1 MADFRHNCVALFSW
15 CYLLKMVAVGH
26 LDTVHF
32 NSYVRAPLCLLI
44 VILYGCMLILIGCT
58 SVLHC
63 SCCVQASRAVGLTL
77 TLTSVCR
84 CVLAGG
90 MGVNASTASNGAMGA
105 YGQNSL
111 AGGATGGAM
120 SLGSASNGLGAASQ
134 TSQQGNAM
142 DTINQAYSG
151 IQQYAGLSGLLNQGK
166 CNIFYYS

>member
-1 MADFRHNCVALFSW
+1 MFTH
-15 CYLLKMVAVGH
+15 CYSVR
-26 LDTVHF
+26 VH
-32 NSYVRAPLCLLI
+32 VDIDR
-44 VILYGCMLILIGCT
+44 LY
-58 SVLHC
+58 VLHY
-63 SCCVQASRAVGLTL
+63 SCCVQVSRAVGLTL